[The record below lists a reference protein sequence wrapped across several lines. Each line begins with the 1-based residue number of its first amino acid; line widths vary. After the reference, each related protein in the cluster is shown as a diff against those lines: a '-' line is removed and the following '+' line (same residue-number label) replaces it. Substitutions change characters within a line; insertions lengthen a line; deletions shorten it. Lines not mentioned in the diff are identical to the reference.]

1 MLIDQGMLPMSLFT
15 DKYKK
20 LKQKDEEMRSM
31 EDIDENSM
39 DPDELKMHH
48 EKMDYL
54 FTTNIAKKIFDYDAR
69 QELIADF
76 QNQTLAEKKAFLIK
90 EFDINPDEEM
100 LNLKPAELKYQ
111 QYNEAKSYLKVPVC
125 RKCGKCHNPFE
136 ACFG

>member
-1 MLIDQGMLPMSLFT
+1 MSSFQE
-15 DKYKK
+15 KYKK

-39 DPDELKMHH
+39 DPDELKKQH
-48 EKMDYL
+48 EKMDYI

-69 QELIADF
+69 QELIEDF
-76 QNQTLAEKKAFLIK
+76 KIQSLAEKKAFLIK

-100 LNLKPAELKYQ
+100 LDLKPAELKYQ
-111 QYNEAKSYLKVPVC
+111 QYNEAKRDLKVPVC
-125 RKCGKCHNPFE
+125 RKCGKCHNPFD

>member
-1 MLIDQGMLPMSLFT
+1 MSLFT

-111 QYNEAKSYLKVPVC
+111 QYNEAKRDLKVPVC